1 MQNKRNV
8 ALGLS
13 SLILLGGAAF
23 MGVQALPAA
32 DGSQHVPSA
41 TEIQLLDPEPF
52 GPGSTSTTPAP
63 GSHINLDFPDKEVVI
78 GPDQVSAPT
87 VGLHLSLV
95 NGARGVQG
103 AIELPDPNLA
113 AVYQDSAP
121 LNASAGATVIA
132 GHVNYPD
139 ASWAPMATITR
150 LRAGDLIQASDSTG
164 TIHNFSV
171 TSLQLYPQQNLPA
184 ELFTTTGDRV
194 LHLVTCGGPLDTV
207 NGQPAFTHNIVV
219 TAAPAEG
226 TP

>member
-1 MQNKRNV
+1 MQNKKNV

-13 SLILLGGAAF
+13 SLIFLGGAAF
-23 MGVQALPAA
+23 MGFQALPAA
-32 DGSQHVPSA
+32 DVGHHVPSA
-41 TEIQLLDPEPF
+41 TEIQMLDPEPF
-52 GPGSTSTTPAP
+52 GPGSTITTPAP
-63 GSHINLDFPDKEVVI
+63 ATHADSDLSHEEAPM
-78 GPDQVSAPT
+78 GPDQISAPT

-150 LRAGDLIQASDSTG
+150 LHAGDLIKVSDSTG